1 MKLAAGIMIGIGL
14 ALFAWSLSRLT
25 SDAVAL
31 ALGLTLGVLAG
42 VPCAALV
49 IVAARRDSEDDDDAG
64 AYIDAPVTYAD
75 QVTPYYRAARQAMNM
90 PPLPD
95 RQAQISELE
104 AYLDHLKTQRD
115 PRQFVVRWESEV
127 QR

>member
-1 MKLAAGIMIGIGL
+1 MIGIGL
-14 ALFAWSLSRLT
+14 ALFTWSLSRLT

-42 VPCAALV
+42 VPSAALI
-49 IVAARRDSEDDDDAG
+49 IVAARRDSEDDDNAG

>member
-49 IVAARRDSEDDDDAG
+49 IVAARRDQDDDAG
-64 AYIDAPVTYAD
+64 DYIDAPVTYAD
-75 QVTPYYRAARQAMNM
+75 QVTPYYRTARQVMGM
-90 PPLPD
+90 PALPD
-95 RQAQISELE
+95 RQAQIDELE

-115 PRQFVVRWESEV
+115 PRQFVVRWEGEAN
-127 QR
+127 

>member
-1 MKLAAGIMIGIGL
+1 MIGIGL

-42 VPCAALV
+42 LPCAALV
-49 IVAARRDSEDDDDAG
+49 IVAARRDREDDAG
-64 AYIDAPVTYAD
+64 DYIDAPVTYAD
-75 QVTPYYRAARQAMNM
+75 QVTPYYRAARQVMGM
-90 PPLPD
+90 PALPD

-115 PRQFVVRWESEV
+115 PRQFVVRFEGEV